1 MTLDEIRAACMSC
14 TRCELCRS
22 RNNIVFGC
30 GNEKAKIMFVGEAP
44 GEEEDKRGEP
54 FVGRAGKLL
63 DTMLLAAGLNRG
75 DVYIA
80 NILKCRPPKNRDPKP
95 EEQDCCIE
103 YLREQFRTISPKVV
117 ICLGRIAAKRMID
130 PDLKITADHGRLYKK
145 NGILMMATFHPAAL
159 LRNPNLKPDAFED
172 LKSALRASEQTE

>member
-1 MTLDEIRAACMSC
+1 M
-14 TRCELCRS
+14 
-22 RNNIVFGC
+22 
-30 GNEKAKIMFVGEAP
+30 
-44 GEEEDKRGEP
+44 
-54 FVGRAGKLL
+54 
-63 DTMLLAAGLNRG
+63 
-75 DVYIA
+75 
-80 NILKCRPPKNRDPKP
+80 
-95 EEQDCCIE
+95 
-103 YLREQFRTISPKVV
+103 